1 MKRLFFVSLLIFV
14 TVSATIAIPPY
25 FRLAVK
31 SGSIESVAL
40 EYKSIIEANGLTYLG
55 EYHPGNNKGQYV
67 VVFTCPNLKDIST
80 AIKDRGALGAV
91 MKLGFIAKDGKIE
104 VSILNPEYIFNAY
117 FRSEMEKTRTA
128 ADLAAVNS
136 KIINLF
142 TEKGFKPVGFG
153 GDLSAEDLRKY
164 HYMMGM
170 PYFKDPVDLRTF
182 STFDEGVSVIRK
194 NFEKNSG
201 TLIKVYELID
211 ADRKVAVFGVG
222 IPDSDKGE
230 GRFLPIIG
238 ADHIAAMPYEII
250 LQGNSA
256 TMLHGRYRFASHWPE
271 LKMTTFTK
279 IMSSPGDV
287 EDFLK
292 LLVK

>member
-1 MKRLFFVSLLIFV
+1 MKRLFFVSLFIIV
-14 TVSATIAIPPY
+14 TVSATFAIPPY
-25 FRLAVK
+25 FRVAIK
-31 SGSIESVAL
+31 SGNIETVAL
-40 EYKSIIEANGLTYLG
+40 EYKNLIEANGFTYLG
-55 EYHPGNNKGQYV
+55 AYKPANNSGQYV
-67 VVFTCPNLKDIST
+67 IAFTSPQLKDLATGI
-80 AIKDRGALGAV
+80 ADRGALGAV

-104 VSILNPEYIFNAY
+104 VSVLNPEYIFNAY
-117 FRSEMEKTRTA
+117 FRNEMEKTRTA
-128 ADLAAVNS
+128 TDLAAINS

-142 TEKGFKPVGFG
+142 IEKGFKPIGFG
-153 GDLSAEDLRKY
+153 GDLSAEELRKY

-201 TLIKVYELID
+201 ALIKVYELID

-230 GRFLPIIG
+230 GHFLPIIG
-238 ADHIAAMPYEII
+238 TDHIAAMPYEII